1 MEDFLKNSLT
11 GLHNKKSAPLTDEDF
26 GIDFENNIFNQ
37 KDFEKIVAQENART
51 VAVQQSQKRLND
63 FDANIL
69 RQSAFVQV
77 PEKEAD
83 FKTPQELLAEEKE
96 KLPSSFL
103 NRFFPKI
110 YQSRLIRR
118 TVFKMN
124 MLNKMAAELGTK
136 QIPYGEEDKRYDKL
150 IAYLSCT
157 NTLNSRLKKKI
168 KG

>member
-11 GLHNKKSAPLTDEDF
+11 GLHTKQNAPLTDADF
-26 GIDFENNIFNQ
+26 GINFDNNIFNQ
-37 KDFEKIVAQENART
+37 KDFEKIIAEEDGKT
-51 VAVQQSQKRLND
+51 VATRQSQKRLND

-69 RQSAFVQV
+69 RQSAFVHI

-96 KLPSSFL
+96 KLPISL
-103 NRFFPKI
+103 LHKFFPKI
-110 YQSRLIRR
+110 YQSCVIRR
-118 TVFKMN
+118 TVLKMN

-136 QIPYGEEDKRYDKL
+136 QIPYGEEDRRYDKL

-157 NTLNSRLKKKI
+157 NTLNSRLQKKI